1 VSAVEKVAESFWVVQ
16 VATTDGSARFIAK
29 RQDRSNGYGAKR
41 GDWEVRHE
49 TTHADRWATD
59 VEAKAAARAFL
70 KSARATNKGLKH
82 VRVVKVEKV
91 ERLTTWN
98 DVFTKNAS
106 IVELVA
112 AVPVT
117 P

>member
-1 VSAVEKVAESFWVVQ
+1 MSAVEKVAESFWVVQ

-29 RQDRSNGYGAKR
+29 RQR
-41 GDWEVRHE
+41 GNWEVRHE
-49 TTHADRWATD
+49 TTNADRWATD

-70 KSARATNKGLKH
+70 KSACATNKGLKH